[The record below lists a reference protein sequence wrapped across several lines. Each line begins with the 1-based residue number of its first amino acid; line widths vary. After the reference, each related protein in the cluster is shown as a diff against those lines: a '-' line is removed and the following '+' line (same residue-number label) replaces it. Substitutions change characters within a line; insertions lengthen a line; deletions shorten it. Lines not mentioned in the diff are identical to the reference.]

1 MSIAN
6 DSIYAIRASLGDL
19 QGTRWPDITVLGE
32 LNRAADR
39 MLAILKRNALDYGK
53 AKVEIIVP
61 AGAAEFPLPSDFLGM
76 VGLYYAGRLVQPKF
90 AEELETITASAPLAV
105 WAVDGTR
112 GVLKNAPASEASVR
126 LRYWQRPARLTEPS
140 SVMPWGGVFDAPLQ
154 DYVRMRLYNY
164 DEMTIAQ
171 DQALLIDLENNMLT
185 LAISRN
191 PTVKEPKGWLS

>member
-19 QGTRWPDITVLGE
+19 QGTRWPDRTILGE

-39 MLAILKRNALDYGK
+39 MLAILKRNALDYGQ

-61 AGAAEFPLPSDFLGM
+61 AGADEFTLPSDFMGV
-76 VGLYYAGRLVQPKF
+76 VGLYYAGKLVQLKG
-90 AEELETITASAPLAV
+90 AEELETITASIPLAV
-105 WAVDGTR
+105 WAVDGTQ
-112 GVLKNAPASEASVR
+112 GVVKNAPTSEAAVR
-126 LRYWQRPARLTEPS
+126 LRYWQRPATLTEPA

-154 DYVRMRLYNY
+154 DYVRMRLYDY
-164 DEMTIAQ
+164 DEMNIAQ
-171 DQALLIDLENNMLT
+171 DQALLVDLENNMLT

-191 PTVKEPKGWLS
+191 PTVKEPKGWLA